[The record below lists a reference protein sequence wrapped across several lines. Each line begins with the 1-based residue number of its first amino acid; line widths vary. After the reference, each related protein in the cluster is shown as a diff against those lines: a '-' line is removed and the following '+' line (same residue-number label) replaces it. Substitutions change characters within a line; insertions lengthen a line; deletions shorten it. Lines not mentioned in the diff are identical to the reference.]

1 MAKTYIV
8 TVNGVSYEVV
18 VEEGASGAVA
28 APAAPAQAPQAAPA
42 QAPKAAPAAGGTK
55 VTSPLPGTL
64 LRIIAK
70 NGTSV
75 KKGDLLCIIE
85 AMKME
90 NEIFAPADGV
100 VNAVATEGASLNSG
114 DVIMT
119 IA

>member
-8 TVNGVSYEVV
+8 TVNGVNYEVV
-18 VEEGASGAVA
+18 VEEGAAGTAPVA
-28 APAAPAQAPQAAPA
+28 APAPAAAPA
-42 QAPKAAPAAGGTK
+42 AAPAGGTK

-64 LRIIAK
+64 LRLIAK
-70 NGTSV
+70 NGASV

-90 NEIFAPADGV
+90 NEIFSPADGV
-100 VNAVATEGASLNSG
+100 VCVVASEGSSLNSG

>member
-8 TVNGVSYEVV
+8 TVNGVNYEVV
-18 VEEGASGAVA
+18 VEEGAAGAVA
-28 APAAPAQAPQAAPA
+28 APAAAPAAPA
-42 QAPKAAPAAGGTK
+42 APAAAPVAGGTK

-70 NGTSV
+70 NGTAV
-75 KKGDLLCIIE
+75 KKGDLLCIVE

-100 VNAVATEGASLNSG
+100 VNAVPSEGASLNSG

>member
-18 VEEGASGAVA
+18 VEEGANGAVA
-28 APAAPAQAPQAAPA
+28 APAAAPVAAAPA
-42 QAPKAAPAAGGTK
+42 APKAAAGGEK

-70 NGTSV
+70 NGTAV
-75 KKGDLLCIIE
+75 KKGDLLCVVE

-90 NEIFAPADGV
+90 NEIFSPADGV
-100 VNAVATEGASLNSG
+100 VCTVASEGASLNSG

>member
-18 VEEGASGAVA
+18 VEEGEASAVSAPAA
-28 APAAPAQAPQAAPA
+28 APAAPAQAPRAAAP
-42 QAPKAAPAAGGTK
+42 AGGTK

-75 KKGDLLCIIE
+75 KKGDLVCIIE

-100 VNAVATEGASLNSG
+100 VNTVASEGASLNSG

>member
-8 TVNGVSYEVV
+8 TVNGVNYEVV
-18 VEEGASGAVA
+18 VEEGVGGATA
-28 APAAPAQAPQAAPA
+28 APGAPA
-42 QAPKAAPAAGGTK
+42 APKAAPVAGGTK

-70 NGTSV
+70 NGTAV
-75 KKGDLLCIIE
+75 KKGDLLCVVE

-90 NEIFAPADGV
+90 NEIFSPADGV
-100 VNAVATEGASLNSG
+100 VNTVASEGASLNSG

>member
-18 VEEGASGAVA
+18 VEEGAASAASAPA
-28 APAAPAQAPQAAPA
+28 APAAPAQAPRAAAP
-42 QAPKAAPAAGGTK
+42 AGGTK

-75 KKGDLLCIIE
+75 KKGDLVCIIE

-100 VNAVATEGASLNSG
+100 VNTVASEGASLNSG

>member
-18 VEEGASGAVA
+18 VEEGASGASAPVAAAPAA
-28 APAAPAQAPQAAPA
+28 APAAPAAKPV
-42 QAPKAAPAAGGTK
+42 AGGTK

-75 KKGDLLCIIE
+75 KKGDLLCIVE

-100 VNAVATEGASLNSG
+100 VNTVASEGASLNSG

>member
-18 VEEGASGAVA
+18 VEEGAAGASAPVAAAPAA
-28 APAAPAQAPQAAPA
+28 APAAPAVKPV
-42 QAPKAAPAAGGTK
+42 AGGTK

-75 KKGDLLCIIE
+75 KKGDLLCIVE

-100 VNAVATEGASLNSG
+100 VNAVASEGASLNSG

>member
-8 TVNGVSYEVV
+8 TVNGVNYEVV
-18 VEEGASGAVA
+18 VEEGATSATPAPAA
-28 APAAPAQAPQAAPA
+28 APAPAASPAPAPAP
-42 QAPKAAPAAGGTK
+42 AGGTK

-64 LRIIAK
+64 LRLIAK
-70 NGTSV
+70 NGASV

-90 NEIFAPADGV
+90 NEIFSPADGV
-100 VNAVATEGASLNSG
+100 VCAVASEGASLNSG

>member
-18 VEEGASGAVA
+18 VEEGANGAVAASAPAA
-28 APAAPAQAPQAAPA
+28 APAAPAPAAAP
-42 QAPKAAPAAGGTK
+42 AGGTK

-70 NGTSV
+70 NGTAV
-75 KKGDLLCIIE
+75 KKGDLLCVVE

-90 NEIFAPADGV
+90 NEIFSPADGV
-100 VNAVATEGASLNSG
+100 VCAVASEGASLNSG

>member
-8 TVNGVSYEVV
+8 TVNGVNYEVV
-18 VEEGASGAVA
+18 VEEGAQGT
-28 APAAPAQAPQAAPA
+28 APAAAPAQAPAAAAPA
-42 QAPKAAPAAGGTK
+42 QAPAGGEK

-75 KKGDLLCIIE
+75 KKGDLLCIVE

-90 NEIFAPADGV
+90 NEIFSPADGV
-100 VNAVATEGASLNSG
+100 VCIVASEGASLNSG

>member
-8 TVNGVSYEVV
+8 TVNGVNYEVV
-18 VEEGASGAVA
+18 VEEGASGSAPVA
-28 APAAPAQAPQAAPA
+28 APVAPAAPA
-42 QAPKAAPAAGGTK
+42 QAPKAAPAGGTK

-70 NGTSV
+70 NGTAV
-75 KKGDLLCIIE
+75 KKGDLLCIVE

-90 NEIFAPADGV
+90 NEIFSPADGV
-100 VNAVATEGASLNSG
+100 VNTVASEGASLNSG
-114 DVIMT
+114 DVILT

>member
-18 VEEGASGAVA
+18 VEEGAAGAVSAPAA
-28 APAAPAQAPQAAPA
+28 APAPQSSPAPASAP
-42 QAPKAAPAAGGTK
+42 AGGTK

-70 NGTSV
+70 NGTAV
-75 KKGDLLCIIE
+75 KKGDLLCVVE

-90 NEIFAPADGV
+90 NEIFSPADGV
-100 VNAVATEGASLNSG
+100 VNTVASEGASLNSG
-114 DVIMT
+114 DVILT

>member
-8 TVNGVSYEVV
+8 TVNGVNYEVV
-18 VEEGASGAVA
+18 VEEGVDGAT
-28 APAAPAQAPQAAPA
+28 AAPAQTPKAAP
-42 QAPKAAPAAGGTK
+42 QAPKAAPVAGGTK

-70 NGTSV
+70 NGTAV
-75 KKGDLLCIIE
+75 KKGDLLCVVE

-90 NEIFAPADGV
+90 NEIFSPADGV
-100 VNAVATEGASLNSG
+100 VNTVASEGASLNSG

>member
-8 TVNGVSYEVV
+8 TVNGVNYEVV
-18 VEEGASGAVA
+18 VEEGAAGATA
-28 APAAPAQAPQAAPA
+28 APSAPAAPA
-42 QAPKAAPAAGGTK
+42 QAPKAAPVAGGTK

-70 NGTSV
+70 NGTAV
-75 KKGDLLCIIE
+75 KKGDLLCVVE

-100 VNAVATEGASLNSG
+100 VNTVASEGASLNSG

>member
-18 VEEGASGAVA
+18 VEEGAAGASAPVAA
-28 APAAPAQAPQAAPA
+28 APAAPAAKPV
-42 QAPKAAPAAGGTK
+42 AGGTK

-75 KKGDLLCIIE
+75 KKGDLLCIVE

-100 VNAVATEGASLNSG
+100 VNTVASEGASLNSG

>member
-18 VEEGASGAVA
+18 VEEGANGASPVVSQQAAPAA
-28 APAAPAQAPQAAPA
+28 APAAP
-42 QAPKAAPAAGGTK
+42 KAAAGGEK

-70 NGTSV
+70 NGTAV
-75 KKGDLLCIIE
+75 KKGDLLCIVE

-90 NEIFAPADGV
+90 NEIFSPADGV
-100 VNAVATEGASLNSG
+100 VCTVASEGASLNSG

>member
-18 VEEGASGAVA
+18 VEEGAAGAVS
-28 APAAPAQAPQAAPA
+28 APAAAP
-42 QAPKAAPAAGGTK
+42 APKAAPAAAPAGGAK

-64 LRIIAK
+64 LRLIAK
-70 NGTSV
+70 NGASV
-75 KKGDLLCIIE
+75 KKGDLLCVIE

-90 NEIFAPADGV
+90 NEIFSPADGV
-100 VNAVATEGASLNSG
+100 VNTVVSEGASLNSG

>member
-8 TVNGVSYEVV
+8 TVNGVNYEVV
-18 VEEGASGAVA
+18 VEEGAQGT
-28 APAAPAQAPQAAPA
+28 APAAAQSPAQAPA
-42 QAPKAAPAAGGTK
+42 QAPKAAPAGGEK

-75 KKGDLLCIIE
+75 KKGDLLCIVE

-90 NEIFAPADGV
+90 NEIFSPADGV
-100 VNAVATEGASLNSG
+100 VCTVASEGASLNSG